1 MSCDVAHG
9 TIEVKKYN
17 VSTGPYTTA
26 RLTELMHIAPLM
38 NLYSE
43 EGGSVKYE
51 TLLDKRGELLL
62 KLLIDVRT
70 GGEEA

>member
-1 MSCDVAHG
+1 MVQSRLRNL
-9 TIEVKKYN
+9 TFLTLKP
-17 VSTGPYTTA
+17 STGPYTTA

-43 EGGSVKYE
+43 EAGSVKYE